1 MRYMSEGLERVVVV
15 DLRKLYKIG
24 GCNPFSNPLK
34 EVLRHFKLK
43 PVAYVGYAPAKESKD
58 VVVKEE
64 YKELKYVLI
73 SEMPS
78 FYQIHDIVTKKIN
91 WQLVVEKANEIAK
104 RFDLYAIIYLPTL
117 STAQVVFV
125 RAKKK

>member
-1 MRYMSEGLERVVVV
+1 MGEGLERVVVI

-24 GCNPFSNPLK
+24 GYDPFSNPLE

-58 VVVKEE
+58 VVVEEE
-64 YKELKYVLI
+64 YKELKFTLI
-73 SEMPS
+73 GEMPS

-91 WQLVVEKANEIAK
+91 WQPVIEKADKIAK
-104 RFDLYAIIYLPTL
+104 RFDLYAIIYLPTP